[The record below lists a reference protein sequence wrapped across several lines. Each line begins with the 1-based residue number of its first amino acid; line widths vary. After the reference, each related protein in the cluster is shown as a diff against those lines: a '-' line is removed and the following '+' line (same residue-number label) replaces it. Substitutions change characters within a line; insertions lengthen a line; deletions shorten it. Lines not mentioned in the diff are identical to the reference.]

1 MWKLFIVF
9 SEKSEIKRMYMSE
22 FMYMIACKTFP
33 FLTYR
38 FPSMH
43 ENFHPTH
50 TPYNSAEK
58 ILIVSFCYSLAFN
71 EINALK
77 GSSLE

>member
-1 MWKLFIVF
+1 
-9 SEKSEIKRMYMSE
+9 MSE

-71 EINALK
+71 EIDALK
-77 GSSLE
+77 GSSLEWGHVGLGQIFVVWF